1 MLYICKTETNKKL
14 EIMIEVVVG
23 YILMRVCMKIDEVIK
38 YEMKVKKNLEN
49 GKKLFIDDRPKY
61 INV

>member
-1 MLYICKTETNKKL
+1 MCIFVRQKQTKIKV
-14 EIMIEVVVG
+14 MIEVVVG
-23 YILMRVCMKIDEVIK
+23 YILMRVCMKIDETIK